1 MTISR
6 ATPADLDQLVA
17 LGCAFIDEHGHD
29 GGDPHQPASDAG
41 ADAER
46 VRAGMA
52 PLLDDDRLGLVLIAR
67 RNTTIIGYAVVCWS
81 WSVEIGGFEVVL
93 DEVYTTERNVGI
105 GTALVTAIED
115 ECHAR
120 GVRRIFLETER
131 RNHRVRQLYTRLGY
145 AEDDSIWMSKIP

>member
-1 MTISR
+1 VTISR
-6 ATPADLDQLVA
+6 ATRADLDQLVA

-29 GGDPHQPASDAG
+29 GDDPREASSD

-52 PLLDDDRLGLVLIAR
+52 PLLDDDRLGLVLVAHR
-67 RNTTIIGYAVVCWS
+67 GPSIIGYAVVCWS

-93 DEVYTTERNVGI
+93 DEVYTTERNAGI
-105 GTALVTAIED
+105 GSRLIGEIER
-115 ECHAR
+115 ECRNR

-145 AEDDSIWMSKIP
+145 TEDDSIWMSKIP

>member
-1 MTISR
+1 MVTISR

-29 GGDPHQPASDAG
+29 GDDPREASSD

-52 PLLDDDRLGLVLIAR
+52 PLLDDDRLGLVLVAHR
-67 RNTTIIGYAVVCWS
+67 GPSIIGYAVVCWS

-93 DEVYTTERNVGI
+93 DEVYTTERNAGI
-105 GTALVTAIED
+105 GSRLIGEIER
-115 ECHAR
+115 ECRNR

-145 AEDDSIWMSKIP
+145 TEDDSIWMSKIP

>member
-1 MTISR
+1 MVTISR
-6 ATPADLDQLVA
+6 ATRADLDQLVA

-29 GGDPHQPASDAG
+29 GDDPREASSD

-52 PLLDDDRLGLVLIAR
+52 PLLDDDRLGLVLVAHR
-67 RNTTIIGYAVVCWS
+67 GPSIIGYAVVCWS

-93 DEVYTTERNVGI
+93 DEVYTTERNAGI
-105 GTALVTAIED
+105 GSRLIGEIER
-115 ECHAR
+115 ECRNR

-131 RNHRVRQLYTRLGY
+131 RNHRVRQLYARLGY
-145 AEDDSIWMSKIP
+145 TEDDSIWMSKIP

>member
-1 MTISR
+1 MVTISR

-29 GGDPHQPASDAG
+29 GDDPRKASSD

-46 VRAGMA
+46 VRTGMA
-52 PLLDDDRLGLVLIAR
+52 PLLDDDRLGLVLVAR
-67 RNTTIIGYAVVCWS
+67 RDTGIIGYAVVCWS

-93 DEVYTTERNVGI
+93 DEVYTTERNAGI
-105 GTALVTAIED
+105 GSRLISAIER
-115 ECHAR
+115 ECRDR

-131 RNHRVRQLYTRLGY
+131 RNHRVRQLYARLGY
-145 AEDDSIWMSKIP
+145 TEDDSIWMSKIP